1 MCGTFATLKLYR
13 TTLQSVPMFDAGF
26 IALDI
31 FPTSGLKFPIR
42 IHRLHI
48 HYQMELRK
56 HGRYG
61 NKHVNQK
68 KHRAQLRCFTQ
79 DDHHP
84 SFRASALDW

>member
-48 HYQMELRK
+48 HYQMGLRK
-56 HGRYG
+56 HGRCEMG
-61 NKHVNQK
+61 RPK
-68 KHRAQLRCFTQ
+68 KHTPPKINIEPENYGLE
-79 DDHHP
+79 DDFP
-84 SFRASALDW
+84 FQ